1 MIKLKVEH
9 LPFHGCYG
17 RLDEMKT
24 PDRVTTSYDVDTNQV
39 IDLEKFK
46 IKILSINDNF
56 VKLVVF
62 DNQGVKDDESVD
74 TKNEESELSLEFNLT
89 HKIYLNVMD
98 CMEDWDL
105 TFLK

>member
-17 RLDEMKT
+17 RLDEIKT
-24 PDRVTTSYDVDTNQV
+24 PDRITTSYVVDANQV

-46 IKILSINDNF
+46 IKILSIGDDS
-56 VKLVVF
+56 VKLIVF
-62 DNQGVKDDESVD
+62 DNEGVKDDGSVD
-74 TKNEESELSLEFNLT
+74 TKNEKSELSLEFDVP

>member
-17 RLDEMKT
+17 RLDEIESPKT
-24 PDRVTTSYDVDTNQV
+24 ITTFYEVDTSQI

-46 IKILSINDNF
+46 IKVSSINDDSITIVIFEN
-56 VKLVVF
+56 K
-62 DNQGVKDDESVD
+62 GVKDDEFVD
-74 TKNEESELSLEFNLT
+74 YKNEESELLLKFNVS
-89 HKIYLNVMD
+89 HKIYLGVMD